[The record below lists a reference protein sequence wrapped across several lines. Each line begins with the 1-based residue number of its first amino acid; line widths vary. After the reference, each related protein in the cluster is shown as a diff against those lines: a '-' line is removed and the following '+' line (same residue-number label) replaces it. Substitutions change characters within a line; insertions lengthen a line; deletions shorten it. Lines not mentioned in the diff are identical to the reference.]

1 MMFNDDPFS
10 NLILAIVK
18 PAIRTTEVDSTGD
31 KKYSIYTKCDIL
43 KNSPNDDISDE
54 FYYYDSYDDA
64 FLFVLQQLRCYIKEY
79 NMPVLK
85 RYIST
90 FLLNYIDRIKIYDNG
105 YDIYKPYCEA
115 LDPGDLIGSRELVTN
130 YVYNYII
137 SEIRDYITNAITNS
151 ENILKEINI
160 MQHNYSNIKPYNKKE
175 NN

>member
-1 MMFNDDPFS
+1 MMFNNDPFS

-18 PAIRTTEVDSTGD
+18 PAIITTEDSTGD
-31 KKYSIYTKCDIL
+31 KKYSIDTKCDIL
-43 KNSPNDDISDE
+43 KKSPNDISDE
-54 FYYYDSYDDA
+54 YYYHDSYDDV

-90 FLLNYIDRIKIYDNG
+90 FLLEYIDCINIYDNE

>member
-1 MMFNDDPFS
+1 MMFNNDPFS
-10 NLILAIVK
+10 NLILAIVN
-18 PAIRTTEVDSTGD
+18 PAIRTTEDSAGD
-31 KKYSIYTKCDIL
+31 KKYSIYTKWDIL
-43 KNSPNDDISDE
+43 KNSPNDISDE
-54 FYYYDSYDDA
+54 YYYYHDSYDDA
-64 FLFVLQQLRCYIKEY
+64 FLFVLQQLHCYIKEY

-90 FLLNYIDRIKIYDNG
+90 FLLKYIDRINIYDNE

-137 SEIRDYITNAITNS
+137 SEIRDYITNAIANA

>member
-18 PAIRTTEVDSTGD
+18 PAIRTTEDSTGN

-54 FYYYDSYDDA
+54 YYYHDSYDDA

-115 LDPGDLIGSRELVTN
+115 LDPGDLIGSKELVTN
-130 YVYNYII
+130 YIYNYII

>member
-1 MMFNDDPFS
+1 MMFNNDPFS

-18 PAIRTTEVDSTGD
+18 PAIITTEDSTGD
-31 KKYSIYTKCDIL
+31 KKYSINTKCDIL
-43 KNSPNDDISDE
+43 KNSPNDISDE
-54 FYYYDSYDDA
+54 YYYHDSYDDA

-90 FLLNYIDRIKIYDNG
+90 FLLKYIDCINIYDNE